1 MTKDVAIVI
10 IACENHPNANEL
22 KLVASRAI
30 QTTRYSPAKGLKSL
44 GTIYSIF
51 VASLDLFNK
60 NV

>member
-1 MTKDVAIVI
+1 MTKEVAIIVI

-44 GTIYSIF
+44 VPSTP
-51 VASLDLFNK
+51 SL
-60 NV
+60 